1 MATLDWKIFGVL
13 FFSLFTAVTGVG
25 IVVPLLPVYA
35 HDLGAGG
42 FAIGLIF
49 GSFSLSRTFSL
60 SYFGKKSDEHGRR
73 PYIVTGLL
81 AYTFVSLAFMLSSS
95 VAALITIRFFQGIAS
110 AMMMPVI
117 QAYVGDITP
126 QGREGTTMGLFNVAM
141 FFGLSVGPVLGG
153 YIHDLF
159 SLDAAFLCMGI
170 LAGTS
175 FLLSICLLP
184 PTRSEKAV
192 VTAAKSVPWRQL
204 MTDRSVV
211 GQFAIRFAYAACIG
225 VIWGFLPILAATN
238 LQLSSSTVGFLVM
251 IGIFI
256 SGVLHFPMGTLAD
269 RANKNLLVI
278 IGGLV
283 GAVGVFLFYW
293 AESFQSLLAANILF
307 GIGGGIATPAL
318 MALVVIKGNAH
329 RAMGSIMS
337 LLTMAHSLGMLTG
350 SMAAGLMMD
359 IAGLRQAFLLGG
371 SLMAAAV
378 ILFVFCAEKSGDR
391 DHAAGEKSSK
401 NRP

>member
-1 MATLDWKIFGVL
+1 MATLNWKIFGVL
-13 FFSLFTAVTGVG
+13 FFALFTAVTGVG

-35 HDLGAGG
+35 HELGAGG

-60 SYFGKKSDEHGRR
+60 SYFGKKSDENGRR

-95 VAALITIRFFQGIAS
+95 VTALIIIRFFQGIAS

-126 QGREGTTMGLFNVAM
+126 QGHEGTTMGLFNVAM
-141 FFGLSVGPVLGG
+141 FFGLSIGPVLGG
-153 YIHDLF
+153 YIQDLF

-184 PTRSEKAV
+184 PTRSEKVV
-192 VTAAKSVPWRQL
+192 VTAARIVPWRQL

-225 VIWGFLPILAATN
+225 VIWGFLPILATAS

-251 IGIFI
+251 VGIFI
-256 SGVLHFPMGTLAD
+256 SGILHLPMGAVAD
-269 RANKNLLVI
+269 RVNKRMLVI
-278 IGGLV
+278 AGGLV

-293 AESFQSLLAANILF
+293 AGSFQALLTANILF

-318 MALVVIKGNAH
+318 MALVVIKGNEH
-329 RAMGSIMS
+329 QAMGSIMS

-371 SLMAAAV
+371 ALMTVSVV
-378 ILFVFCAEKSGDR
+378 IFLFCRGIKPQGGTQVDGPESG
-391 DHAAGEKSSK
+391 G
-401 NRP
+401 

>member
-1 MATLDWKIFGVL
+1 MATLNWKIFGVL

-35 HDLGAGG
+35 HELGAGG

-60 SYFGKKSDEHGRR
+60 SYFGKKSDENGRR

-95 VAALITIRFFQGIAS
+95 VSALIIIRFFQGIAS

-126 QGREGTTMGLFNVAM
+126 EGREGTTMGLFNVAM

-153 YIHDLF
+153 YIHDRF
-159 SLDAAFLCMGI
+159 SLNAAFLCMGI

-184 PTRSEKAV
+184 PTRLEKV
-192 VTAAKSVPWRQL
+192 VVSATRIVPWRRL
-204 MTDRSVV
+204 MADRNVV

-225 VIWGFLPILAATN
+225 VIWGFLPILATAD

-251 IGIFI
+251 VGIFI
-256 SGVLHFPMGTLAD
+256 SGILHIPMGALAD
-269 RANKNLLVI
+269 KANRRLLVI
-278 IGGLV
+278 AGGLV
-283 GAVGVFLFYW
+283 AALGVFLFYW
-293 AESFQSLLAANILF
+293 AASFQALLAANILF

-318 MALVVIKGNAH
+318 MALVVIKGNEYQ
-329 RAMGSIMS
+329 AMGSIMS

-359 IAGLRQAFLLGG
+359 LAGLRQAFLLGG
-371 SLMAAAV
+371 ALITAAV
-378 ILFVFCAEKSGDR
+378 ALFVFYRE
-391 DHAAGEKSSK
+391 
-401 NRP
+401 N

>member
-1 MATLDWKIFGVL
+1 MATLNWKIFGVL

-35 HDLGAGG
+35 HELGAGG

-73 PYIVTGLL
+73 PYIVSGLL
-81 AYTFVSLAFMLSSS
+81 AYTLISLAFMLSSS
-95 VAALITIRFFQGIAS
+95 VTALITIRFFQGIAS

-126 QGREGTTMGLFNVAM
+126 PGREGTTMGLFNVAM
-141 FFGLSVGPVLGG
+141 FFGLSIGPVLGG
-153 YIHDLF
+153 YINDRF
-159 SLDAAFLCMGI
+159 SLNTAFLCMGL
-170 LAGTS
+170 LACAS
-175 FLLSICLLP
+175 FLLCVCLLP
-184 PTRSEKAV
+184 PTRPEKV
-192 VTAAKSVPWRQL
+192 VVVAAQIVPWRRL
-204 MTDRSVV
+204 LVDRDII

-225 VIWGFLPILAATN
+225 VIWGFLPVLATTN
-238 LQLSSSTVGFLVM
+238 LSLSSSTVGFLVM

-256 SGVLHFPMGTLAD
+256 SGILHFPMGALAD
-269 RANKNLLVI
+269 RTNKNVLVI
-278 IGGLV
+278 AGGLV
-283 GAVGVFLFYW
+283 GALGVFLFNW
-293 AESFQSLLAANILF
+293 AESFQALLAANVLF
-307 GIGGGIATPAL
+307 GVGGGIATPAL
-318 MALVVIKGNAH
+318 MALVVIKGNEH

-337 LLTMAHSLGMLTG
+337 LLTMGHSLGMLTG

-371 SLMAAAV
+371 VLMTAAV
-378 ILFVFCAEKSGDR
+378 VLFVLCVDKT
-391 DHAAGEKSSK
+391 AGNDGRVSTGQNLPSE
-401 NRP
+401 

>member
-35 HDLGAGG
+35 HDMGASG

-60 SYFGKKSDEHGRR
+60 SYFGKKSDKNGRR
-73 PYIVTGLL
+73 PYIVSGLL
-81 AYTFVSLAFMLSSS
+81 AYTFISLAFMLSSS
-95 VAALITIRFFQGIAS
+95 VTALIIIRFIQGIAS

-141 FFGLSVGPVLGG
+141 FFGLSLGPVLGG

-159 SLDAAFLCMGI
+159 SLDAAFFCMGI

-184 PTRSEKAV
+184 PTRSEKV
-192 VTAAKSVPWRQL
+192 VIAAARIVPWREL
-204 MTDRSVV
+204 MVDRSII
-211 GQFAIRFAYAACIG
+211 GQFTIRFAYAACIG
-225 VIWGFLPILAATN
+225 VIWGFLPVLATTD
-238 LQLSSSTVGFLVM
+238 LRLSSSTVGFLVM

-256 SGVLHFPMGTLAD
+256 SGVLHVPMGRLAD
-269 RANKNLLVI
+269 RTNKNLLVI
-278 IGGLV
+278 IGGLI
-283 GAVGVFLFYW
+283 GALGVFLFNW
-293 AESFQSLLAANILF
+293 ATSFEALLAANILF
-307 GIGGGIATPAL
+307 GVGGGIATPAL
-318 MALVVIKGNAH
+318 MALVVIKGNEH

-337 LLTMAHSLGMLTG
+337 LLTMGHSLGMLTG

-359 IAGLRQAFLLGG
+359 LAGLRQAFLLGG
-371 SLMAAAV
+371 ILMTAAV
-378 ILFVFCAEKSGDR
+378 ILFVFCTE
-391 DHAAGEKSSK
+391 K
-401 NRP
+401 NRRP

>member
-1 MATLDWKIFGVL
+1 MATLNWKIFGVL

-60 SYFGKKSDEHGRR
+60 SYFGKKSDKHGRR
-73 PYIVTGLL
+73 PFIVTGLL

-126 QGREGTTMGLFNVAM
+126 RGREGTTMGLFNVAM
-141 FFGLSVGPVLGG
+141 FFGLSIGPVLGG
-153 YIHDLF
+153 YIHDRF
-159 SLDAAFLCMGI
+159 SLNAAFLCMGI

-184 PTRSEKAV
+184 PTRSEKVAV
-192 VTAAKSVPWRQL
+192 TSAQTVPWRQL
-204 MTDRSVV
+204 MADRRVV
-211 GQFAIRFAYAACIG
+211 GLFAIRFAYAACIG
-225 VIWGFLPILAATN
+225 IIWGFLPILATAN

-251 IGIFI
+251 VGIFI
-256 SGVLHFPMGTLAD
+256 SGILHIPMGAAAD
-269 RANKNLLVI
+269 KANKKILVI
-278 IGGLV
+278 TGGLV

-293 AESFQSLLAANILF
+293 TESFQALLAANVLF

-318 MALVVIKGNAH
+318 MALAVIKGNEN

-350 SMAAGLMMD
+350 AMAAGLMMD
-359 IAGLRQAFLLGG
+359 LAGLRQAFLLGG
-371 SLMAAAV
+371 ALMAAAV
-378 ILFVFCAEKSGDR
+378 VLFVLYREKKPEG
-391 DHAAGEKSSK
+391 G
-401 NRP
+401 RPAHRQGPE

>member
-42 FAIGLIF
+42 FAIGLIL

-60 SYFGKKSDEHGRR
+60 SYFGKKSDQHGRR
-73 PYIVTGLL
+73 PYIITGLA
-81 AYTFVSLAFMLSSS
+81 AYTLVSLAFMLSSS
-95 VAALITIRFFQGIAS
+95 VTALIVIRFFQGIAS

-126 QGREGTTMGLFNVAM
+126 QGKEGTTMGLFNVAM
-141 FFGLSVGPVLGG
+141 FFGLSIGPVLGG

-159 SLDAAFLCMGI
+159 SLNAAFLCMGL

-175 FLLSICLLP
+175 FLMSICLLP
-184 PTRSEKAV
+184 PTRSEKV
-192 VTAAKSVPWRQL
+192 VIAAARIVPWRQL
-204 MTDRSVV
+204 MADRSII

-225 VIWGFLPILAATN
+225 VIWGFLPILATTS

-278 IGGLV
+278 VGGLV
-283 GAVGVFLFYW
+283 GALGVFLFNW
-293 AESFQSLLAANILF
+293 AESFQALLAANILF

-318 MALVVIKGNAH
+318 MALVVIKGNEH

-337 LLTMAHSLGMLTG
+337 LLTMGHSLGMLTG

-371 SLMAAAV
+371 GLMAAAV
-378 ILFVFCAEKSGDR
+378 ILFVVCAEKTK
-391 DHAAGEKSSK
+391 A
-401 NRP
+401 

>member
-1 MATLDWKIFGVL
+1 MATLNWKIFGVL

-35 HDLGAGG
+35 HELGAGG

-73 PYIVTGLL
+73 PYIVSGLL
-81 AYTFVSLAFMLSSS
+81 AYTFISLAFMLSSS
-95 VAALITIRFFQGIAS
+95 VTALIAIRFFQGIAS

-126 QGREGTTMGLFNVAM
+126 PGREGTTMGLFNVAM
-141 FFGLSVGPVLGG
+141 FFGLSIGPVLGG
-153 YIHDLF
+153 YINDRF
-159 SLDAAFLCMGI
+159 SLDTAFLCMGL

-175 FLLSICLLP
+175 FLLCVCLLP
-184 PTRSEKAV
+184 PTRSEKV
-192 VTAAKSVPWRQL
+192 VVVAAQIVPWRRL
-204 MTDRSVV
+204 LVDRDII

-225 VIWGFLPILAATN
+225 VIWGFLPVLATTN
-238 LQLSSSTVGFLVM
+238 LSLSSSTVGFLVM

-256 SGVLHFPMGTLAD
+256 SGILHFPMGTLAD
-269 RANKNLLVI
+269 RTNKNVLVI
-278 IGGLV
+278 TGGLV
-283 GAVGVFLFYW
+283 GALGVFLFNW
-293 AESFQSLLAANILF
+293 AESFQALLAANVLF
-307 GIGGGIATPAL
+307 GVGGGIATPAL
-318 MALVVIKGNAH
+318 MALVVIKGNEH

-337 LLTMAHSLGMLTG
+337 LLTMGHSLGMLTG

-371 SLMAAAV
+371 VLMAAAV
-378 ILFVFCAEKSGDR
+378 VFFVLCTDKT
-391 DHAAGEKSSK
+391 AGNDGRVSTGRNLPSE
-401 NRP
+401 

>member
-42 FAIGLIF
+42 FTIGLIF

-73 PYIVTGLL
+73 PYIITGLA
-81 AYTFVSLAFMLSSS
+81 AYALVSLAFMLSSS
-95 VAALITIRFFQGIAS
+95 VTTLIVIRFFQGIAS

-126 QGREGTTMGLFNVAM
+126 QGKEGTTMGLFNVAM
-141 FFGLSVGPVLGG
+141 FFGLSIGPVLGG

-159 SLDAAFLCMGI
+159 SLDAAFLCMGL

-175 FLLSICLLP
+175 FLMCICLLP
-184 PTRSEKAV
+184 PTRSEKV
-192 VTAAKSVPWRQL
+192 VVSAARIVPWRQL
-204 MTDRSVV
+204 MVDRSII

-225 VIWGFLPILAATN
+225 VIWGFLPILATEN

-256 SGVLHFPMGTLAD
+256 SGVLHFPMGALAD

-371 SLMAAAV
+371 SLMTVAV
-378 ILFVFCAEKSGDR
+378 ILFVLCAEKTGD
-391 DHAAGEKSSK
+391 HNKIAGEEPS
-401 NRP
+401 